1 MLVNTLRDKHP
12 RFIFDNFWLRPEN
25 NDLKI
30 GYEFRIEPDISFTP
44 EVVIENINQPQLQT
58 IPKQVLDKL
67 AFHLG
72 LMEIPSYWKAT
83 CSSQIIIKPGSLN
96 QSQIQWWHSLIM
108 NGLGQF
114 FYTNQIDFQQPNF
127 LEITTTQNNTWP
139 KYEEKLDPQ
148 KILVPVGGGKD
159 SIVTLETLKK
169 TNKTISCLS
178 LNPTR
183 AALEIM
189 QITGCQ
195 KPIIVR
201 RKIDNNLLKLN
212 QKGYLNGHTPFTA
225 YLAFLSVTC
234 AVLFNYSQVAI
245 SNERSANEGNLL
257 WLGQEI
263 NHQYAK
269 TFEFEQSFNSYARE
283 HLASNIHYFSF
294 LEPLWEIQIAKLLA
308 GYPKYF
314 SAFKSC
320 NQNQKNNSWCNNCPK
335 CLSVF
340 IALSPFLD
348 QEDLLKV
355 FGEDLFRKESLL
367 PTLKELLGETGC
379 KPFECVSTRE
389 ETLVALYLALE
400 KRKNSKSQLP
410 LLLKSFQEEVL
421 PKHQN
426 LAQQSQKLLNSWGQ
440 DENLPE
446 DLRKILK
453 NEIV

>member
-1 MLVNTLRDKHP
+1 MLVDTLREKHP
-12 RFIFDNFWLRPEN
+12 RFIYEKFWLRPEN
-25 NDLKI
+25 NNLKI

-44 EVVIENINQPQLQT
+44 EIVIENINLSG
-58 IPKQVLDKL
+58 VHSLDEKVVNNL

-83 CSSQIIIKPGSLN
+83 CSPQIIIKSGSLN
-96 QSQIQWWHSLIM
+96 QSQIQWWHRLIM

-139 KYEEKLDPQ
+139 KYESKLDSQ
-148 KILVPVGGGKD
+148 KILIPVGGGKD
-159 SIVTLETLKK
+159 SIITLEILKK
-169 TNKTISCLS
+169 ASKQINCFS
-178 LNPTR
+178 LNPTK
-183 AALEIM
+183 ATLEI
-189 QITGCQ
+189 IKLAGCQ
-195 KPIIVR
+195 NPIIVHR
-201 RKIDNNLLKLN
+201 QIDENLLELN
-212 QKGYLNGHTPFTA
+212 QNGYLNGHTPFTA

-234 AVLFNYSQVAI
+234 AVLFNYGKVAI
-245 SNERSANEGNLL
+245 SNERSANEGNLI
-257 WLGQEI
+257 WLGQAI

-269 TFEFEQSFNSYARE
+269 TFEFEKIFNSYTKE
-283 HLASNIHYFSF
+283 CLATDVHYFSF
-294 LEPLWEIQIAKLLA
+294 LQPLWEIQVAKLLA
-308 GYPKYF
+308 HYPNYF
-314 SAFKSC
+314 TAFKSC
-320 NQNQKNNSWCNNCPK
+320 NQNQKTNSWCNNCPK

-340 IALSPFLD
+340 INLSPFLK
-348 QEDLLKV
+348 ETDLKKI
-355 FGEDLFRKESLL
+355 FGEDLFEKESLL
-367 PTLKELLGETGC
+367 PILKELLGETSH
-379 KPFECVSTRE
+379 KPFECVGTRQ

-410 LLLKSFQEEVL
+410 LLLRSFQEEVS

>member
-1 MLVNTLRDKHP
+1 MLVDTLRAKHP
-12 RFIFDNFWLRPEN
+12 SFIFDNFWLRPEN
-25 NDLKI
+25 NNLKI

-44 EVVIENINQPQLQT
+44 EIVIENISQSRLQT
-58 IPKQVLDKL
+58 IPKQVLDNL

-83 CSSQIIIKPGSLN
+83 CSPQIIIKAGSLD
-96 QSQIQWWHSLIM
+96 QSQIQWWHSLII

-127 LEITTTQNNTWP
+127 LEITTTPNNTWP

-189 QITGCQ
+189 QIAGCQ
-195 KPIIVR
+195 KPIIVH
-201 RKIDNNLLKLN
+201 RKIDENLLKLN

-225 YLAFLSVTC
+225 YLAFLSATC
-234 AVLFNYSQVAI
+234 AVLLNYGKVAI
-245 SNERSANEGNLL
+245 SNERSANEGNLI

-269 TFEFEQSFNSYARE
+269 TFEFEQTFNSYARRY
-283 HLASNIHYFSF
+283 LASDVHYFSF
-294 LEPLWEIQIAKLLA
+294 LQPLWEIQIAKLLA

-320 NQNQKNNSWCNNCPK
+320 NQNQKTNSWCNNCPK
-335 CLSVF
+335 CLSTFV
-340 IALSPFLD
+340 ILAPFLK
-348 QEDLLKV
+348 EKDLV
-355 FGEDLFRKESLL
+355 GIFGQDLFKKVSLL
-367 PTLKELLGETGC
+367 PILKRLLGKEGF
-379 KPFECVSTRE
+379 KPFECVATPQEIAMSLSLVLQKSPKPLP
-389 ETLVALYLALE
+389 TLL
-400 KRKNSKSQLP
+400 QF
-410 LLLKSFQEEVL
+410 FQENIL
-421 PKHQN
+421 P
-426 LAQQSQKLLNSWGQ
+426 STELLQSWGD